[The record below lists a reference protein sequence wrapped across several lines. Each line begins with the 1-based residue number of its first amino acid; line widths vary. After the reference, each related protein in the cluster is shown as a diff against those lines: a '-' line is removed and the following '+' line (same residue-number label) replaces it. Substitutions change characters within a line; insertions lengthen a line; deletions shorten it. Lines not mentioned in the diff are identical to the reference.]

1 MGVAI
6 AFVGAVTFVA
16 HGEWLLGAGFVT
28 VVALVLMIARLVF
41 FRPHLVVGDDV
52 LVLSGVFGA
61 RRVALTEVRT
71 AVASEGSLKLK
82 LIGGDEVYVPG
93 HSLWGHARGDCSA
106 YLAAV
111 INRRLEGRASD
122 EFE

>member
-1 MGVAI
+1 MSWAERLRPRSNEGDVFRDEWVEQFEILVDCMG
-6 AFVGAVTFVA
+6 
-16 HGEWLLGAGFVT
+16 
-28 VVALVLMIARLVF
+28 ARLVF
-41 FRPHLVVGDDV
+41 FRPHLVVGDDL

-93 HSLWGHARGDCSA
+93 HFLWGHARCDCYA

-111 INRRLEGRASD
+111 VNRRLEGRAPD